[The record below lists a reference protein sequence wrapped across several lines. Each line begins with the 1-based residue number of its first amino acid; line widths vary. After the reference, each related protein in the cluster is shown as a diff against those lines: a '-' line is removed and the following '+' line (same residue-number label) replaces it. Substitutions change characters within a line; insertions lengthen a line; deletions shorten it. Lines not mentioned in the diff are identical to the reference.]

1 MTVKTGL
8 AAIRRHETGKGV
20 ARQLRAAGQVPA
32 VLYGKDQ
39 EPISLTLDAQEALSL
54 FHSISVE
61 NTIVN
66 VRIDDDKEELETLVR
81 EIQTHA
87 YRPDIVHVDFYCI
100 ERGVAL
106 EVEIPANYN
115 GTPQGVVDG
124 GVLEVI
130 LHELRVKCLPSQIPE
145 SIEVDISHL
154 DIGDSIHASEISMDE
169 GVELLTDPGQTV
181 CLVSAPR
188 VEEEEEEEEIEEGEE
203 GIEGEEGAEVEEG
216 DEGVAR
222 EDGAPASEE
231 DSKR

>member
-8 AAIRRHETGKGV
+8 AAIRRHESGKGA
-20 ARQLRAAGQVPA
+20 ARRLRASGQVPA

-39 EPISLTLDAQEALSL
+39 EPVSLTLDAREALRL

-81 EIQTHA
+81 EIQMHP

-115 GTPQGVVDG
+115 GTPQGVRDG

-130 LHELRVKCLPSQIPE
+130 LHEFRVRCLPSMIPE
-145 SIEVDISHL
+145 SIEIDISHL
-154 DIGDSIHASEISMDE
+154 DIGDSVHVNEVSMAE
-169 GVELLTDPGQTV
+169 GVELLTDPGQTA

-188 VEEEEEEEEIEEGEE
+188 VEEEPEEEELEEGLEGEE
-203 GIEGEEGAEVEEG
+203 GEEGEEGAEGE
-216 DEGVAR
+216 AA
-222 EDGAPASEE
+222 EDGAPEAEK
-231 DSKR
+231 DSDG